1 MKKIWAHIVGT
12 VLTIGVLAINVEAAP
27 LPDFSELIEKNSPA
41 VVKITAVTKAR
52 QARMTRQLP
61 HNQQQDIP
69 EIFRE
74 LLEQRQMPPQDRG
87 SMGSGFFISSDG
99 YVLTNNHVVGDA
111 DEIRVIMSDHREF
124 DAKLVVLGAVSLP
137 DYKNIKKEKTSI
149 SITDA
154 DVADVLKNLQT
165 RAAEKKDVERA
176 AQVTDQVWIDFTGV
190 DATGKPVDGA
200 DGKDYPIA
208 LGSNTFIPGFED
220 NVVGLSAGDSKT
232 FDVTFPGDYH
242 AKALAKQKVTFTV
255 TVNKVQEVI
264 MPKVDDAFAATV
276 GPFTSAKQLKDDIKQ
291 QLQLERQN
299 ESDRAYETE
308 LVGELAEQTKVALP
322 ASMVEEQID
331 KIEDQERQNLVYRG
345 QTWEEHLQDEG
356 VTPEEHREQKRAE
369 AEKSIR
375 ASLMLAEISEK
386 ENLDITQ
393 EELELRIVSLKAQYN
408 DPQMQTELDKP
419 ENRRDIASRILTE
432 KTVAKLVGYATTK
445 K

>member
-1 MKKIWAHIVGT
+1 M
-12 VLTIGVLAINVEAAP
+12 
-27 LPDFSELIEKNSPA
+27 
-41 VVKITAVTKAR
+41 
-52 QARMTRQLP
+52 
-61 HNQQQDIP
+61 
-69 EIFRE
+69 
-74 LLEQRQMPPQDRG
+74 
-87 SMGSGFFISSDG
+87 
-99 YVLTNNHVVGDA
+99 
-111 DEIRVIMSDHREF
+111 
-124 DAKLVVLGAVSLP
+124 LGAVSLP

>member
-1 MKKIWAHIVGT
+1 MQVKKTTISET
-12 VLTIGVLAINVEAAP
+12 ELTLTIVAGEKELADMKQHVLGHFRKKVKIAGFREGKAP
-27 LPDFSELIEKNSPA
+27 LELIEKHVDPSLLQTEFLEDA
-41 VVKITAVTKAR
+41 VNQLYMQAVREESIRPVANPDVSITKFVPFYT
-52 QARMTRQLP
+52 L
-61 HNQQQDIP
+61 
-69 EIFRE
+69 
-74 LLEQRQMPPQDRG
+74 
-87 SMGSGFFISSDG
+87 
-99 YVLTNNHVVGDA
+99 
-111 DEIRVIMSDHREF
+111 EF
-124 DAKLVVLGAVSLP
+124 DAKLIVLGAVSLP
-137 DYKNIKKEKTSI
+137 DYKKVKKQKPSV
-149 SITDA
+149 SLTDA
-154 DVADVLKNLQT
+154 DVTEVLKNLQT

-176 AQVTDQVWIDFTGV
+176 AQLTDQVWIDFTGV
-190 DATGKPVDGA
+190 DAKGAPVDGA

-232 FDVTFPGDYH
+232 FDVTFPSDYH

-264 MPKVDDAFAATV
+264 MPKVDDAFATTV

-299 ESDRAYETE
+299 EADRAYETE
-308 LVGELAEQTKVALP
+308 LVSELAEQTKVALP

-345 QTWEEHLQDEG
+345 QTWEEHLKEEG

-432 KTVAKLVGYATTK
+432 KTVAKLVGYATDK

>member
-1 MKKIWAHIVGT
+1 MQVKKTTISET
-12 VLTIGVLAINVEAAP
+12 ELTLTIVAGEKELADMKQHVLGHFRKKVKIAGFREGKAP
-27 LPDFSELIEKNSPA
+27 LELIEKHVDPSLLQTEFLEDA
-41 VVKITAVTKAR
+41 VNQLYMQAVREEAIRPVANPDVSITKFVPFST
-52 QARMTRQLP
+52 L
-61 HNQQQDIP
+61 
-69 EIFRE
+69 
-74 LLEQRQMPPQDRG
+74 
-87 SMGSGFFISSDG
+87 
-99 YVLTNNHVVGDA
+99 
-111 DEIRVIMSDHREF
+111 EF